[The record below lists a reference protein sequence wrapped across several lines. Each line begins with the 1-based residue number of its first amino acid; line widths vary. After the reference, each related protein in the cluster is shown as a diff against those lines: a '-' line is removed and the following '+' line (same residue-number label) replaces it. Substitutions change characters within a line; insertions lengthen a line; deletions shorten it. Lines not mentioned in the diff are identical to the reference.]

1 MGEIAAEPYV
11 HEEIAAEP
19 YVDVQIPAEPY
30 IDAQIPAEPY
40 VHIAGAAAPAYVHAA
55 PVAAYAAAPVAAAPV
70 AYAAAPA
77 AYAAAPAWLLPLP
90 PLHTPVTTTASLP
103 VRTLTLATLSPLPS
117 PPLPRNRE
125 FHRGRHIGQY
135 FPRLHPDK
143 KSDEHATSD

>member
-1 MGEIAAEPYV
+1 MSMSRSMLSPTSTRRSPLSPMCIRRSLPSLTSMPRSLLSLMCTLPELP
-11 HEEIAAEP
+11 P
-19 YVDVQIPAEPY
+19 LLMSTP
-30 IDAQIPAEPY
+30 
-40 VHIAGAAAPAYVHAA
+40 
-55 PVAAYAAAPVAAAPV
+55 
-70 AYAAAPA
+70 
-77 AYAAAPAWLLPLP
+77 LPLP

-103 VRTLTLATLSPLPS
+103 VRTLTLATLFPLPS